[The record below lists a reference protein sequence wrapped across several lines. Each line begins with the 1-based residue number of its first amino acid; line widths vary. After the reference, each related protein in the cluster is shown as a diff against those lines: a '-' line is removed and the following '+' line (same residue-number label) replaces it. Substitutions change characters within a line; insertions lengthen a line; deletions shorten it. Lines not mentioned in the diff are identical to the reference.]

1 MTTMHNR
8 CPDAYIAVHGGA
20 GVHGQAVDK
29 DVRRV
34 LRQACSRAMGVV
46 SNANGDHDV
55 EGELFPSLA
64 MVESATTVL
73 EDDPALNAGYGSSL
87 TLDGTVECDA
97 AIMAGKGQRF
107 GSVGSVPDVKNPVT
121 LARAILE
128 YSSKADKLGRVP
140 PLTLVSQGASS
151 FAKRVSQSSSTTSPK
166 PELVSP
172 PSLISPNAK
181 AQYDKWKARLE
192 DPAYHPPPLSLSTY
206 TPRSPLLSPRSPH
219 FGTFPVSPSVSESSY
234 FGSPPPDTPL
244 SPGSSFAQHPN
255 GGTPTSEAPSSV
267 ESDTSTLH
275 DIQDTVGA
283 VAWHPRDG
291 AAASVSS
298 GGLLLKLPGRM
309 GEAAVYGAGCW
320 AQHEAD
326 NIANPSVACSV
337 SGTGEYIMRASLA
350 RVVGER
356 VLEGIKTSSTTPKAG
371 VFPDLNVEDG
381 DDEDEDI
388 DDDGSTDPHHILQTI
403 LEKDFWEEFQKEGEP
418 NPSAGVLLLTRE
430 IDEEGKAS
438 GKTVILQCRRKR
450 NGG

>member
-1 MTTMHNR
+1 MHNG

-20 GVHGQAVDK
+20 GVHGQAVGK

-34 LRQACSRAMGVV
+34 LRQACSRAM
-46 SNANGDHDV
+46 SP
-55 EGELFPSLA
+55 FPSLA
-64 MVESATTVL
+64 MVESATIVL

-97 AIMAGKGQRF
+97 AIMVGKGQRF

-181 AQYDKWKARLE
+181 AQYDKWKARLD
-192 DPAYHPPPLSLSTY
+192 DPAYHPPPLS
-206 TPRSPLLSPRSPH
+206 PH
-219 FGTFPVSPSVSESSY
+219 FGAFP
-234 FGSPPPDTPL
+234 
-244 SPGSSFAQHPN
+244 
-255 GGTPTSEAPSSV
+255 
-267 ESDTSTLH
+267 
-275 DIQDTVGA
+275 DTVGA
-283 VAWHPRDG
+283 VAWHPKDG

-320 AQHEAD
+320 AQHEGD

-337 SGTGEYIMRASLA
+337 SGTGEYIVRASLA

-356 VLEGIKTSSTTPKAG
+356 
-371 VFPDLNVEDG
+371 
-381 DDEDEDI
+381 DI
-388 DDDGSTDPHHILQTI
+388 DDDGSTDPHRILQTI

-438 GKTVILQCRRKR
+438 VRLWCAFTTPTMAIAYASPNHPKPKAVVLRHPDVCNSRHLSDKPRIFITAIPL
-450 NGG
+450 